1 MVGPQGLASKCKKYR
16 IQSIWVCDK
25 QADWISTYVRIM
37 LSSLTQFFLDV
48 LCITVSLWDSEKW
61 ILPNVGMS
69 FNILQN
75 FFYCS
80 TKNWSVF
87 IVIPPLYTVL
97 YIFLQHCKFLQPLF
111 SALTFSTSD
120 KKIYIFESH
129 SVQVVE
135 RLLSLPM
142 DYWSHFVRVENLQ
155 PTTDQLIIENAN
167 CYSTPERGTVCM
179 CTCVSLAQTSV
190 HTQLFGGWHLFLIF
204 AANMLGPLTTP
215 EHQLNKTPSS
225 SSLSQ
230 RMKSTLTPRY
240 NHTEKNTQTNTMFD
254 PVQWSLCCY
263 NRMIKWHLK
272 WLFCTADSKDQIF
285 N

>member
-120 KKIYIFESH
+120 KKKKIWIPLCAGGGASALSAH
-129 SVQVVE
+129 G
-135 RLLSLPM
+135 LLEPLCEGGKPAANNRPT
-142 DYWSHFVRVENLQ
+142 DYWECKLLFHPWERYCVHVYVRKLSSDECSH
-155 PTTDQLIIENAN
+155 
-167 CYSTPERGTVCM
+167 TVI
-179 CTCVSLAQTSV
+179 
-190 HTQLFGGWHLFLIF
+190 WW
-204 AANMLGPLTTP
+204 LT
-215 EHQLNKTPSS
+215 
-225 SSLSQ
+225 SLSNFCSQ
-230 RMKSTLTPRY
+230 HAGTSD
-240 NHTEKNTQTNTMFD
+240 HTRAPAQ
-254 PVQWSLCCY
+254 
-263 NRMIKWHLK
+263 
-272 WLFCTADSKDQIF
+272 
-285 N
+285 